1 MLWHGHILSVC
12 VCIWFVVKSVKIKCI
27 QRVFNCNCCKGT
39 LNITYNGYCDAGG
52 EYCQWWHVHFG
63 SEDDRCDSG
72 HLFVMWSIKDNK
84 KKIIKSITLAS
95 GHVSEW
101 GGGRVKSCLNRGE
114 NQSRRLLW
122 LTARRWC
129 FQWRCRE
136 QLSFS
141 FCFLLPPSSITCPLG
156 PSWCCRL
163 LLNVS
168 PNFPSISLARRSIAP
183 SPTGH
188 SFLSGRLVAAPLIFP
203 LRNLQRQIKSF
214 TCVIFNSCPSLS
226 WAPHYS
232 AVFCY
237 LFSLCPQTHY
247 MTGGTQAQKR
257 LWAVNV
263 KVQRS
268 PGEGRDAVFAGSRCI
283 RWQRVSK
290 IALSLMATLTKA
302 SGPTLLICFPK
313 GQGAPFQSA
322 LTFFLLSFWV
332 MRFNCVKGERELLVQ
347 DFIPDVCCCSQ

>member
-1 MLWHGHILSVC
+1 M
-12 VCIWFVVKSVKIKCI
+12 
-27 QRVFNCNCCKGT
+27 
-39 LNITYNGYCDAGG
+39 
-52 EYCQWWHVHFG
+52 
-63 SEDDRCDSG
+63 
-72 HLFVMWSIKDNK
+72 
-84 KKIIKSITLAS
+84 LAS
-95 GHVSEW
+95 GHVLEW

-122 LTARRWC
+122 LTARC
-129 FQWRCRE
+129 GVFSE
-136 QLSFS
+136 GVENSSHSLSAS
-141 FCFLLPPSSITCPLG
+141 CSLPHPSPA
-156 PSWCCRL
+156 PSAQSSCCRL

-168 PNFPSISLARRSIAP
+168 PNFPSISFALRSIVPPPPQVTLFSVDAWLQP
-183 SPTGH
+183 VG
-188 SFLSGRLVAAPLIFP
+188 AAPLIFP
-203 LRNLQRQIKSF
+203 LRNLQRQIKSGF

-237 LFSLCPQTHY
+237 LFSLRPQTHD

-263 KVQRS
+263 TVQRS
-268 PGEGRDAVFAGSRCI
+268 PSEGGDAVFAGSRRI

-347 DFIPDVCCCSQ
+347 DFIPEFMWFVCSH